1 MSTTATTAAGTT
13 TANATADTDTGTAG
27 TPAAGPG
34 TPGPEAPTRGAL
46 RALLPALA
54 AHRALTARTCAAALL
69 EQGSLVALLT
79 LAAHT
84 VGTAVL
90 DGRAPSAGT
99 VTALLALVTVR
110 ALMTWREMDL
120 SHDLAY
126 RVLAVL
132 RVRVFDGLAR
142 SAPARVAGRRSGD
155 LAATAMADVE
165 ALEFFYAHTTAQ
177 LLAAGT
183 VLSGATVVLA
193 TVEPWLVAVV
203 APVAALLAAAPFADA
218 RARAARGG
226 RTRTAVAG
234 LSADTVET
242 VDGLRELL
250 AFGALAERRRAL
262 ARRGR
267 QVGRAQRSEATWET
281 VAAAARDLLIVLAAL
296 GVVATVAHSVTSGR
310 LHGAWAPA
318 ALALALS
325 VLGPVAESARALS
338 QAVALR
344 AAASRVR
351 AAVRAP
357 ALAPPPAAP
366 RPLPPGPLGV
376 RLHEVSFG
384 YGGAPVLDGLRL
396 TVPPGRTLALVGASG
411 AGKSTCAHL
420 LARFWDPSAGA
431 VQLLPEG
438 GDPVD
443 LREVDDAELRR
454 AVVLVGQDTPL
465 FHGTLAEN
473 LRLAAP
479 DADGSELAAAARRC
493 GVDRIAP
500 LDTLV
505 GERGA
510 TLSGGQR
517 ARVALARALLVRP
530 RVLVLDES
538 TAHLDNAG
546 DARLATALAAEG
558 RTTIVIAH
566 RPATIRRADRIAVL
580 RDGRVAEEG
589 TWEELTARPDSA
601 LNHLLATT
609 PS

>member
-1 MSTTATTAAGTT
+1 MSSSTT
-13 TANATADTDTGTAG
+13 TDL
-27 TPAAGPG
+27 PA
-34 TPGPEAPTRGAL
+34 RGSL

-54 AHRALTARTCAAALL
+54 GHRIMMARTCGAALI
-69 EQGSLVALLT
+69 EQGSLVTLLT

-84 VGTAVL
+84 VGTAVIE
-90 DGRAPSAGT
+90 DRAPSAGT
-99 VTALLALVTVR
+99 VTALTVLVVVR

-126 RVLAVL
+126 RVLAEL

-177 LLAAGT
+177 LLA
-183 VLSGATVVLA
+183 SGAVFTGGAAVLA
-193 TVEPWLVAVV
+193 TVEPWLLAAVL
-203 APVAALLAAAPFADA
+203 PVAALLAAAPFADA
-218 RARAARGG
+218 RGRAARGA
-226 RTRTAVAG
+226 RTRAAAAK

-250 AFGALAERRRAL
+250 AFGGMAERRRRL
-262 ARRGR
+262 AEQGR
-267 QVGRAQRSEATWET
+267 QVGEAQRAEATWEAM
-281 VAAAARDLLIVLAAL
+281 AAAVRDLLIVLAVL
-296 GVVATVAHSVTSGR
+296 GVVAAAAQSVTSGR

-318 ALALALS
+318 AMALALS

-338 QAVALR
+338 QAVGLR
-344 AAASRVR
+344 AAAARVG
-351 AAVRAP
+351 AAVQAP
-357 ALAPPPAAP
+357 ALAPRPAAP

-376 RLHEVSFG
+376 RLHQVSFD
-384 YGGAPVLDGLRL
+384 YGGQPVLDGVEL
-396 TVPPGRTLALVGASG
+396 TVRGGQTLALVGVSG

-420 LARFWDPSAGA
+420 LARFWDPSKGT
-431 VQLLPEG
+431 VHLIP
-438 GDPVD
+438 GDGEPVD
-443 LREVDDAELRR
+443 VRDLSDAELRR
-454 AVVLVGQDTPL
+454 AVAVVGQDTPL
-465 FHGTLAEN
+465 FHGTLADN

-479 DADGSELAAAARRC
+479 EADDDLLAETARLC

-500 LDTLV
+500 METLV
-505 GERGA
+505 GERGS

-517 ARVALARALLVRP
+517 ARIALARALLKRP
-530 RVLVLDES
+530 RVLVLDET

-546 DARLATALAAEG
+546 DAQLATALGKES

-580 RDGRVAEEG
+580 EAGRITEEG
-589 TWEELTARPDSA
+589 TWDELTTRPDSA
-601 LNHLLATT
+601 LGRVLAVT
-609 PS
+609 SS

>member
-1 MSTTATTAAGTT
+1 MSTV
-13 TANATADTDTGTAG
+13 TG
-27 TPAAGPG
+27 PAATGADVP
-34 TPGPEAPTRGAL
+34 ARGAL

-54 AHRALTARTCAAALL
+54 GHRAMTARTCVAAVL

-84 VGTAVL
+84 VGTAVI
-90 DGRAPSAGT
+90 DGHAPSAGT
-99 VTALLALVTVR
+99 VIALAALVVTR

-126 RVLAVL
+126 RVLAAL

-183 VLSGATVVLA
+183 VFTGGSVLLA
-193 TVEPWLVAVV
+193 LVEPWLLVAVL
-203 APVAALLAAAPFADA
+203 PVAALLAAAPFADA
-218 RARAARGG
+218 RARTVRGG
-226 RTRTAVAG
+226 RTRTAVAA

-250 AFGALAERRRAL
+250 AFGALAERRRTL
-262 ARRGR
+262 AERGR
-267 QVGRAQRSEATWET
+267 QVGDAQRAEATWEA
-281 VAAAARDLLIVLAAL
+281 VAAAVRDLLIVVAVL
-296 GVVATVAHSVTSGR
+296 GVVGAAAQSVTSGR

-318 ALALALS
+318 AMALSLS

-344 AAASRVR
+344 AAASRVD
-351 AAVRAP
+351 AAVKAP
-357 ALAPPPAAP
+357 ALAPPPTAP
-366 RPLPPGPLGV
+366 RSLPSGPLGV
-376 RLHEVSFG
+376 RLHRVRFD
-384 YGGAPVLDGLRL
+384 YGGGAVLDGVDL
-396 TVPPGRTLALVGASG
+396 TVHHGRTLALVGASG

-420 LARFWDPSAGA
+420 LARFWDPSAGE
-431 VQLLPEG
+431 VQLLPAN

-443 LREVDDAELRR
+443 VRKVSDAELRR
-454 AVVLVGQDTPL
+454 AVVLVGQDSPL

-479 DADGSELAAAARRC
+479 EADDRALAEAARLC

-517 ARVALARALLVRP
+517 ARIALARALLAGP

-538 TAHLDNAG
+538 TAHLDNTG
-546 DARLATALAAEG
+546 DAELATALREES
-558 RTTIVIAH
+558 RTTIYIAH

-580 RDGRVAEEG
+580 EEGRITEEG
-589 TWEELTARPDSA
+589 TWEELTSRPGGA
-601 LNHLLATT
+601 LNRVLSSTAL
-609 PS
+609 S

>member
-1 MSTTATTAAGTT
+1 MSTATATTGATSTISTTASS
-13 TANATADTDTGTAG
+13 DTDV
-27 TPAAGPG
+27 
-34 TPGPEAPTRGAL
+34 PERGAL

-54 AHRALTARTCAAALL
+54 AHRAMTVRTCAAALL
-69 EQGSLVALLT
+69 EQGSLVALVT

-84 VGTAVL
+84 VGTAVIE
-90 DGRAPSAGT
+90 GKAPSSAT
-99 VTALLALVTVR
+99 VTALVTLVLVR
-110 ALMTWREMDL
+110 ALTTWREMDL

-142 SAPARVAGRRSGD
+142 SAPARIAGRRSGD

-177 LLAAGT
+177 LLASGT
-183 VLSGATVVLA
+183 ILTGGSLVLA
-193 TVEPWLVAVV
+193 VVEPWLLA
-203 APVAALLAAAPFADA
+203 AALPVAALLAAAPFTDA
-218 RARAARGG
+218 RGRAVRGG
-226 RTRTAVAG
+226 RTRTATAR

-250 AFGALAERRRAL
+250 AFGRLAQRRSMLAE
-262 ARRGR
+262 RGR
-267 QVGRAQRSEATWET
+267 QVGDAQRAEATWE
-281 VAAAARDLLIVLAAL
+281 AAAASVRDLLIVAAVL
-296 GVVATVAHSVTSGR
+296 GTVVAAAQSVTSGR

-318 ALALALS
+318 AMALALS

-344 AAASRVR
+344 AAASRVG
-351 AAVRAP
+351 AAVTAP
-357 ALAPPPAAP
+357 ALAPPPAVP
-366 RPLPPGPLGV
+366 RLLPPGPLGV
-376 RLHEVSFG
+376 RLHGVRFD
-384 YGGAPVLDGLRL
+384 YGGQPVLDGVDL
-396 TVPPGRTLALVGASG
+396 TVPPGQTLALVGVSG

-420 LARFWDPSAGA
+420 LARFWDPSEGV
-431 VQLLPEG
+431 VQLVSDH

-443 LREVDDAELRR
+443 VRDVSDSALRR
-454 AVVLVGQDTPL
+454 AVVLVGQETPL

-479 DADGSELAAAARRC
+479 DADDDLLAETAHRC
-493 GVDRIAP
+493 GVDGIAAM
-500 LDTLV
+500 DTLV

-517 ARVALARALLVRP
+517 ARIALARALLVRP

-538 TAHLDNAG
+538 TAHLDNTG
-546 DARLATALAAEG
+546 DAQLTDALRQEG

-580 RDGRVAEEG
+580 YQGRIAEEG
-589 TWEELTARPDSA
+589 TWDDLTGRPGSA
-601 LNHLLATT
+601 LNRVLTT

>member
-1 MSTTATTAAGTT
+1 MSSAID
-13 TANATADTDTGTAG
+13 TADTDTAG
-27 TPAAGPG
+27 TDTGVPG
-34 TPGPEAPTRGAL
+34 RGAL

-54 AHRALTARTCAAALL
+54 GHRAMTVRTCAAAVL
-69 EQGSLVALLT
+69 EHGSLVALVT

-84 VGTAVL
+84 VGTAVIE
-90 DGRAPSAGT
+90 GHAPSAAT
-99 VTALLALVTVR
+99 VTALVALVLVR
-110 ALMTWREMDL
+110 ALTTWREMDL

-126 RVLAVL
+126 RVLAAL

-177 LLAAGT
+177 LLAA
-183 VLSGATVVLA
+183 ATVFTGGTAVLA
-193 TVEPWLVAVV
+193 TVEPWLAVAVL
-203 APVAALLAAAPFADA
+203 PVAALLAAAPFADA
-218 RARAARGG
+218 RGRAARGG
-226 RTRTAVAG
+226 RIRTAVAR

-250 AFGALAERRRAL
+250 AFGALAERRRRL
-262 ARRGR
+262 AERGR
-267 QVGRAQRSEATWET
+267 EVGDAQRAEAAREA
-281 VAAAARDLLIVLAAL
+281 VAAAVRDLLIVGAVL
-296 GVVATVAHSVTSGR
+296 GVVAAAAQSVTAGR

-318 ALALALS
+318 AMALALS

-344 AAASRVR
+344 AAASRVG
-351 AAVRAP
+351 AAVKAP

-376 RLHEVSFG
+376 RLHRVRFG
-384 YGGAPVLDGLRL
+384 YGGGPVLDGVEL
-396 TVPPGRTLALVGASG
+396 TVRAGQTLALVGASG

-420 LARFWDPSAGA
+420 LARFWDPSEGA
-431 VQLLPEG
+431 VQLIPAD

-443 LREVDDAELRR
+443 VREVGDAELRS
-454 AVVLVGQDTPL
+454 AVALVGQETPL

-479 DADGSELAAAARRC
+479 DADDDLLAETARRC

-500 LDTLV
+500 MDTLV
-505 GERGA
+505 GERGS

-517 ARVALARALLVRP
+517 ARIALARALLARP

-538 TAHLDNAG
+538 TAHLDNAS
-546 DARLATALAAEG
+546 DARLAAALEEEG

-566 RPATIRRADRIAVL
+566 RRATIRRADRIAVL
-580 RDGRVAEEG
+580 EAGRITEEG
-589 TWEELTARPDSA
+589 TWEELTGRPGSA
-601 LNHLLATT
+601 LDRSLAHL

>member
-1 MSTTATTAAGTT
+1 M
-13 TANATADTDTGTAG
+13 TGTDAAEAAA
-27 TPAAGPG
+27 PA
-34 TPGPEAPTRGAL
+34 RGSL
-46 RALLPALA
+46 RALLPALT
-54 AHRALTARTCAAALL
+54 AHRAMTARTCAAALL
-69 EQGSLVALLT
+69 EQGSLVALVT

-84 VGTAVL
+84 VGTAVIE
-90 DGRAPSAGT
+90 DRAPSAAT
-99 VTALLALVTVR
+99 VTALVALVVVR

-126 RVLAVL
+126 RVLAAL

-183 VLSGATVVLA
+183 VFTGGSVVLA
-193 TVEPWLVAVV
+193 VVEPWLPAVVLPVAV
-203 APVAALLAAAPFADA
+203 LLAAAPFADA
-218 RARAARGG
+218 RPRAARGS
-226 RTRTAVAG
+226 RTRTAAAG

-250 AFGALAERRRAL
+250 AFGGLPERRRRL
-262 ARRGR
+262 AERGR
-267 QVGRAQRSEATWET
+267 QVGAAQRAEATWE
-281 VAAAARDLLIVLAAL
+281 AAAAAVRDLLIVVAVL
-296 GVVATVAHSVTSGR
+296 GVVAAAAHSLTAGR

-318 ALALALS
+318 AMALALAI
-325 VLGPVAESARALS
+325 LGPVAESARSLS

-344 AAASRVR
+344 AAAARVD

-376 RLHEVSFG
+376 RLHRVRFD
-384 YGGAPVLDGLRL
+384 YGGGPVLDGVDL
-396 TVPPGRTLALVGASG
+396 TVPAGQTLALVGASG

-420 LARFWDPSAGA
+420 LARFWDPSEGA
-431 VQLLPEG
+431 VQLLPAEG
-438 GDPVD
+438 GPVD
-443 LREVDDAELRR
+443 VREVDDGELRR
-454 AVVLVGQDTPL
+454 ALALVGQDTPL

-479 DADGSELAAAARRC
+479 DADDTALAAAARRC

-500 LDTLV
+500 MDTPV

-517 ARVALARALLVRP
+517 ARIALARALLVRP
-530 RVLVLDES
+530 RILVLDES

-546 DARLATALAAEG
+546 DAELAAALQDED

-566 RPATIRRADRIAVL
+566 RRATVRRADRIAVL
-580 RDGRVAEEG
+580 EAGRVTEVG
-589 TWEELTARPDSA
+589 TWEELTADPASA
-601 LNHLLATT
+601 LHRVLAAT
-609 PS
+609 PAEH

>member
-1 MSTTATTAAGTT
+1 MSSAADTATTG
-13 TANATADTDTGTAG
+13 ADV
-27 TPAAGPG
+27 PA
-34 TPGPEAPTRGAL
+34 RGSL

-54 AHRALTARTCAAALL
+54 GHRAMTVRTCAAALL
-69 EQGSLVALLT
+69 EQGSLVALVT

-84 VGTAVL
+84 VGTAVIE
-90 DGRAPSAGT
+90 GHAPSAAT
-99 VTALLALVTVR
+99 VTALAALVLVR

-126 RVLAVL
+126 RVLAAL

-183 VLSGATVVLA
+183 VFTGGAMVLA
-193 TVEPWLVAVV
+193 TVEPWLLAAVL
-203 APVAALLAAAPFADA
+203 PVAALLAVVPFADA
-218 RARAARGG
+218 RGRAARGR

-250 AFGALAERRRAL
+250 AFGALGERRRRL
-262 ARRGR
+262 AGRGL
-267 QVGRAQRSEATWET
+267 QVGDAQRAEATWEA
-281 VAAAARDLLIVLAAL
+281 VAAAVRDLLIVVAVL
-296 GVVATVAHSVTSGR
+296 GVVAAAAQSVTSGR

-318 ALALALS
+318 AMALALA
-325 VLGPVAESARALS
+325 VLGPVAESARSLS
-338 QAVALR
+338 QAMALR
-344 AAASRVR
+344 AAAARVG
-351 AAVRAP
+351 AAVTAP

-366 RPLPPGPLGV
+366 RSLPAGPLGV
-376 RLHEVSFG
+376 RLHAVRFD
-384 YGGAPVLDGLRL
+384 YGGGPVLDGVEL
-396 TVPPGRTLALVGASG
+396 TVPAGQTLALVGASG

-420 LARFWDPSAGA
+420 LARFWDPSEGA
-431 VQLLPEG
+431 VQLIPADGE
-438 GDPVD
+438 PVD
-443 LREVDDAELRR
+443 VREVSDAELRR
-454 AVVLVGQDTPL
+454 AVALVGQDTPL

-479 DADGSELAAAARRC
+479 DADDELLTETARRC

-500 LDTLV
+500 MDTPV
-505 GERGA
+505 GERGS

-517 ARVALARALLVRP
+517 ARIALARALLARP

-538 TAHLDNAG
+538 TAHLDNAS
-546 DARLATALAAEG
+546 DARLAAALEEEG

-566 RPATIRRADRIAVL
+566 RRATIRRADRIAVL
-580 RDGRVAEEG
+580 EAGRVVEEG
-589 TWEELTARPDSA
+589 TWEELTGRPDSA
-601 LNHLLATT
+601 LNRSLAHL

>member
-1 MSTTATTAAGTT
+1 MSTATAAH
-13 TANATADTDTGTAG
+13 ADGDV
-27 TPAAGPG
+27 PA
-34 TPGPEAPTRGAL
+34 RGAL

-54 AHRALTARTCAAALL
+54 AHRAMTARTCAAALL
-69 EQGSLVALLT
+69 EQGSLVALAT

-84 VGTAVL
+84 VGTAVIE
-90 DGRAPSAGT
+90 GRAPSAAT
-99 VTALLALVTVR
+99 VTALVALVLVR
-110 ALMTWREMDL
+110 ALTTWREMDL

-142 SAPARVAGRRSGD
+142 SAPARIAGRRSGD

-177 LLAAGT
+177 LLASGT
-183 VLSGATVVLA
+183 VFTGGSVVLA
-193 TVEPWLVAVV
+193 VVEPWLLAAVL
-203 APVAALLAAAPFADA
+203 PVAALLAAAPFADA
-218 RARAARGG
+218 RGRAARGG
-226 RTRTAVAG
+226 RTRTAAAR

-250 AFGALAERRRAL
+250 AFGRLAERRRTL
-262 ARRGR
+262 AERGR
-267 QVGRAQRSEATWET
+267 QVGGAQRAEATWEA
-281 VAAAARDLLIVLAAL
+281 VAASVRDLLIVAAVL
-296 GVVATVAHSVTSGR
+296 GVVAAAAQSVTSGR

-318 ALALALS
+318 AMALALS

-344 AAASRVR
+344 AAASRVG
-351 AAVRAP
+351 AAVKAP
-357 ALAPPPAAP
+357 ALAPPPTP
-366 RPLPPGPLGV
+366 PHPLPPGPLGV
-376 RLHEVSFG
+376 RLHGVRFD
-384 YGGAPVLDGLRL
+384 YGGQPVLDGVDL
-396 TVPPGRTLALVGASG
+396 TVPPGRTLALVGVSG

-420 LARFWDPSAGA
+420 LARFWDPSEGA
-431 VQLLPEG
+431 VQLVSAH

-443 LREVDDAELRR
+443 VRDVSDPELRR
-454 AVVLVGQDTPL
+454 AVVLVGQETPL

-479 DADGSELAAAARRC
+479 EADDDLLAAAARRC
-493 GVDRIAP
+493 GVDQSAAM
-500 LDTLV
+500 DTLV

-517 ARVALARALLVRP
+517 ARIALARALLVRP

-538 TAHLDNAG
+538 TAHLDNTG
-546 DARLATALAAEG
+546 DAQLAAALREEG

-566 RPATIRRADRIAVL
+566 RPATIRRADHIAVL
-580 RDGRVAEEG
+580 EQGRITEEG
-589 TWEELTARPDSA
+589 TWEDLTSRPGSA
-601 LNHLLATT
+601 LNRVLTT

>member
-1 MSTTATTAAGTT
+1 MI
-13 TANATADTDTGTAG
+13 TADTTHTTDA
-27 TPAAGPG
+27 
-34 TPGPEAPTRGAL
+34 EAPARGAL

-54 AHRALTARTCAAALL
+54 EHRAMTARTCAAALL

-90 DGRAPSAGT
+90 EGRAPTAVT
-99 VTALLALVTVR
+99 VTALVALVLVR

-126 RVLAVL
+126 RVLAAL

-177 LLAAGT
+177 LLAAVTMFTGG
-183 VLSGATVVLA
+183 SVVLA
-193 TVEPWLVAVV
+193 TVEPWLPAAVLPVAV
-203 APVAALLAAAPFADA
+203 LLAAAPFADA
-218 RARAARGG
+218 RARAARGN
-226 RTRTAVAG
+226 RTRKAVAR

-242 VDGLRELL
+242 VDGLRDLL
-250 AFGALAERRRAL
+250 SFGALTERRRKL
-262 ARRGR
+262 AERGR
-267 QVGRAQRSEATWET
+267 QVGDAQRAEATWEAVAAAVRDLLIAAAVLGV
-281 VAAAARDLLIVLAAL
+281 VAAAAQ
-296 GVVATVAHSVTSGR
+296 SVTSGR

-318 ALALALS
+318 AMALALS
-325 VLGPVAESARALS
+325 VLGPVAESARSLS

-344 AAASRVR
+344 AAAARVG
-351 AAVRAP
+351 AAVKAP

-366 RPLPPGPLGV
+366 RALPPGPLGI
-376 RLHEVSFG
+376 RLHRVRFD
-384 YGGAPVLDGLRL
+384 YGGEPVLDGVEL
-396 TVPPGRTLALVGASG
+396 TVRPGQTLALVGASG

-431 VQLLPEG
+431 VQLLSAH

-443 LREVDDAELRR
+443 VREVSDAELRR
-454 AVVLVGQDTPL
+454 AVVLVGQETPL

-479 DADGSELAAAARRC
+479 EADDELLATTARLC
-493 GVDRIAP
+493 GVGKIAP
-500 LDTLV
+500 MDTLV

-546 DARLATALAAEG
+546 DAQLATALREEG

-566 RPATIRRADRIAVL
+566 RRATVRRADRIAVL
-580 RDGRVAEEG
+580 EKGRITEEG
-589 TWEELTARPDSA
+589 TWEELTRRPDSA
-601 LNHLLATT
+601 LNRILTT
-609 PS
+609 SPS

>member
-1 MSTTATTAAGTT
+1 MSTAPATTAPSE
-13 TANATADTDTGTAG
+13 ADV
-27 TPAAGPG
+27 PA
-34 TPGPEAPTRGAL
+34 RGAL

-54 AHRALTARTCAAALL
+54 AHRAMTARTCAAALL
-69 EQGSLVALLT
+69 EQGSLVALVT

-84 VGTAVL
+84 VGTAVIE
-90 DGRAPSAGT
+90 GRAPSAAT
-99 VTALLALVTVR
+99 VTALVVLVLVR
-110 ALMTWREMDL
+110 ALTTWREMDL

-142 SAPARVAGRRSGD
+142 SAPARIAARRSGD

-177 LLAAGT
+177 LLA
-183 VLSGATVVLA
+183 SATMFTGGSLVLA
-193 TVEPWLVAVV
+193 VVEPWLLAAVL
-203 APVAALLAAAPFADA
+203 PVAALLAAAPFADA
-218 RARAARGG
+218 RGRAARGG
-226 RTRTAVAG
+226 RTRTAAAR

-250 AFGALAERRRAL
+250 AFGRLAERRGTL
-262 ARRGR
+262 ARRG
-267 QVGRAQRSEATWET
+267 QQLGDAQRAEATWEA
-281 VAAAARDLLIVLAAL
+281 VAASVRDLLIVAAVL
-296 GVVATVAHSVTSGR
+296 GVVTAAAQSVTSGR

-318 ALALALS
+318 AMALALS

-344 AAASRVR
+344 AAAARVG
-351 AAVRAP
+351 AAVKAP

-376 RLHEVSFG
+376 RLHGVRFD
-384 YGGAPVLDGLRL
+384 YGGQPVLDGVDL
-396 TVPPGRTLALVGASG
+396 TVPPGGTLALVGVSG
-411 AGKSTCAHL
+411 AGKSTIAHL
-420 LARFWDPSAGA
+420 LARFWDPSEGT
-431 VQLLPEG
+431 VQLVSAHGDLVDVRDV
-438 GDPVD
+438 GDP
-443 LREVDDAELRR
+443 ELRR
-454 AVVLVGQDTPL
+454 AVVLVGQETPL

-479 DADGSELAAAARRC
+479 EADDDLLATAARRC
-493 GVDRIAP
+493 GVDRIATM
-500 LDTLV
+500 DTLV

-517 ARVALARALLVRP
+517 ARIALARALLVRP

-538 TAHLDNAG
+538 TAHLDNTG
-546 DARLATALAAEG
+546 DAQLAAALREKG

-580 RDGRVAEEG
+580 ETGRITEEG
-589 TWEELTARPDSA
+589 TWEDLTSRPGSA
-601 LNHLLATT
+601 LNRVLST

>member
-1 MSTTATTAAGTT
+1 M
-13 TANATADTDTGTAG
+13 TGTDAAEAAA
-27 TPAAGPG
+27 PA
-34 TPGPEAPTRGAL
+34 RGSL
-46 RALLPALA
+46 RALLPALT
-54 AHRALTARTCAAALL
+54 AHRAMTARTCAAALL
-69 EQGSLVALLT
+69 EQGSLVALVT

-84 VGTAVL
+84 VGTAVIEH
-90 DGRAPSAGT
+90 RAPSAAT
-99 VTALLALVTVR
+99 VTALVALVVVR

-126 RVLAVL
+126 RVLAAL

-183 VLSGATVVLA
+183 VFTGGSVVLA
-193 TVEPWLVAVV
+193 VVEPWLPAVVLPVAV
-203 APVAALLAAAPFADA
+203 LLAAAPFADA
-218 RARAARGG
+218 RPRAARGS
-226 RTRTAVAG
+226 RTRTAAAG

-250 AFGALAERRRAL
+250 AFGGLPERRRRL
-262 ARRGR
+262 AERGR
-267 QVGRAQRSEATWET
+267 QVGAAQRAEATWE
-281 VAAAARDLLIVLAAL
+281 AAAAAVRDLLIVVAVL
-296 GVVATVAHSVTSGR
+296 GVVAAAAHSLTAGR

-318 ALALALS
+318 AMALALAI
-325 VLGPVAESARALS
+325 LGPVAESARSLS

-344 AAASRVR
+344 AAAARVD

-357 ALAPPPAAP
+357 ALAPPPTAP

-376 RLHEVSFG
+376 RLHRVRFD
-384 YGGAPVLDGLRL
+384 YGGGPVLDGVDL
-396 TVPPGRTLALVGASG
+396 TVPAGQTLALVGASG

-420 LARFWDPSAGA
+420 LARFWDPSEGA
-431 VQLLPEG
+431 VQLLPAEG
-438 GDPVD
+438 GPVD
-443 LREVDDAELRR
+443 VREVDDGELRR
-454 AVVLVGQDTPL
+454 ALALVGQDTPL

-479 DADGSELAAAARRC
+479 DADDTALAAAARRC

-500 LDTLV
+500 MDTPV

-517 ARVALARALLVRP
+517 ARIALARALLARP
-530 RVLVLDES
+530 RILVLDES

-546 DARLATALAAEG
+546 DAELAAALQDED

-566 RPATIRRADRIAVL
+566 RRATVRRADRIAVL
-580 RDGRVAEEG
+580 EAGRVTEEG
-589 TWEELTARPDSA
+589 TWEGLTADPASA
-601 LNHLLATT
+601 LHRVLAAT
-609 PS
+609 PAEH

>member
-1 MSTTATTAAGTT
+1 MSTV
-13 TANATADTDTGTAG
+13 TG
-27 TPAAGPG
+27 
-34 TPGPEAPTRGAL
+34 PTVRGGDVPPHGAL

-54 AHRALTARTCAAALL
+54 AHRAMTARTCAAALL

-84 VGTAVL
+84 VGAAVI
-90 DGRAPSAGT
+90 DGEAPSVGT
-99 VTALLALVTVR
+99 VTVLVALALTR
-110 ALMTWREMDL
+110 ALTTWREMDL

-126 RVLAVL
+126 RVLAAL

-142 SAPARVAGRRSGD
+142 SAPARIAGRRSGD

-177 LLAAGT
+177 LLASGT
-183 VLSGATVVLA
+183 VFTGGSVFLA
-193 TVEPWLVAVV
+193 LVEPWLLAAVL
-203 APVAALLAAAPFADA
+203 PVAALLAAAPFADA
-218 RARAARGG
+218 RARTARGG
-226 RTRTAVAG
+226 RTRTAVAA

-250 AFGALAERRRAL
+250 AFGGLAEHRRRL
-262 ARRGR
+262 AERGR
-267 QVGRAQRSEATWET
+267 QVGDAQRAEAGWEA
-281 VAAAARDLLIVLAAL
+281 VAAAVRDLLIVVAVL
-296 GVVATVAHSVTSGR
+296 GVVAAAAQSVTSGR

-318 ALALALS
+318 AMALALS

-344 AAASRVR
+344 AAAARVD
-351 AAVRAP
+351 AAVKAP
-357 ALAPPPAAP
+357 ALAPPPVAP

-376 RLHEVSFG
+376 RLHRVRFD
-384 YGGAPVLDGLRL
+384 YGGRPVLNGVDL
-396 TVPPGRTLALVGASG
+396 TVHPGRTLALVGASG

-420 LARFWDPSAGA
+420 LARFWDPAAGA
-431 VQLLPEG
+431 VQLLPAD

-443 LREVDDAELRR
+443 VREVSDTELRR

-479 DADGSELAAAARRC
+479 DADDRSLAEAARLC

-500 LDTLV
+500 LDTPV

-517 ARVALARALLVRP
+517 ARIALARALLVRP

-538 TAHLDNAG
+538 TAHLDNSG
-546 DARLATALAAEG
+546 DAELATALRQEG

-580 RDGRVAEEG
+580 EDGLVTEEG
-589 TWEELTARPDSA
+589 TWEELTSHPGGA
-601 LNHLLATT
+601 LDRVLGGTT
-609 PS
+609 TS

>member
-1 MSTTATTAAGTT
+1 MSSAVDTATTD
-13 TANATADTDTGTAG
+13 ADL
-27 TPAAGPG
+27 PA
-34 TPGPEAPTRGAL
+34 RGSL
-46 RALLPALA
+46 RAMLPALA
-54 AHRALTARTCAAALL
+54 EHRAMTVRTCAAALL

-84 VGTAVL
+84 VGTAVVE
-90 DGRAPSAGT
+90 GRAPSTAT
-99 VTALLALVTVR
+99 VTALVTLVLVR

-126 RVLAVL
+126 RVLAAL

-177 LLAAGT
+177 LLA
-183 VLSGATVVLA
+183 SGAVLTGSTAVLA
-193 TVEPWLVAVV
+193 TVEPWLPAAVL
-203 APVAALLAAAPFADA
+203 PVAALLAVAPFADA
-218 RARAARGG
+218 RGRTARGS
-226 RTRTAVAG
+226 RTRTAVAR

-250 AFGALAERRRAL
+250 AFGALTERRRRL
-262 ARRGR
+262 AERGR
-267 QVGRAQRSEATWET
+267 QVGDAQRAEATWEA
-281 VAAAARDLLIVLAAL
+281 VAAAVRDLLIVAAVL
-296 GVVATVAHSVTSGR
+296 GVVAAAAQSVTAGR

-318 ALALALS
+318 AMTLALS
-325 VLGPVAESARALS
+325 ALGPVAESARALS

-344 AAASRVR
+344 AAAARVD
-351 AAVRAP
+351 AAVKAP

-376 RLHEVSFG
+376 RLHRVRFD
-384 YGGAPVLDGLRL
+384 YGNGPVLDGIEL
-396 TVPPGRTLALVGASG
+396 TVRAGQTLALVGASG

-420 LARFWDPSAGA
+420 LARFWDPAEGA
-431 VQLLPEG
+431 VQLVPADGE
-438 GDPVD
+438 PVD
-443 LREVDDAELRR
+443 VRNVNDAELRR
-454 AVVLVGQDTPL
+454 TVAVVGQDTPL

-479 DADGSELAAAARRC
+479 EADDGLLTATARLC
-493 GVDRIAP
+493 GVDLIAP
-500 LDTLV
+500 MDTPV
-505 GERGA
+505 GERGS

-517 ARVALARALLVRP
+517 ARIALARALLVQP
-530 RVLVLDES
+530 AVLVLDES

-546 DARLATALAAEG
+546 DAQLAAALREEG

-566 RPATIRRADRIAVL
+566 RRATIRRADRIAVL
-580 RDGRVAEEG
+580 EAGRIAEEG
-589 TWEELTARPDSA
+589 TWEELAARPDSA
-601 LNHLLATT
+601 LNRSLARI